1 MQFYLDI
8 CCGHF
13 EKQANGVLSIRRVYG
28 KISQQSAYLICL
40 LAEMMVLMD
49 FTMKDGR
56 VATVRSCKSEGWCGE
71 FTPTVELT
79 YFASS
84 NATGETTKTEIVDL
98 S

>member
-1 MQFYLDI
+1 
-8 CCGHF
+8 
-13 EKQANGVLSIRRVYG
+13 
-28 KISQQSAYLICL
+28 
-40 LAEMMVLMD
+40 MVLMD